1 MASPTGMDVEG
12 GARTRSSPATAGRP
26 PKIPPLGEGQGGVA
40 IFLVRAPH
48 ASEVVQ
54 RGGHF
59 VARYRQPRA
68 ETERQTGEERDRRRA
83 VIVITTTDRPVW
95 LRKEADRVRR
105 SGRQS
110 RVVVQDRTAAAA
122 APQDGPVRVVP
133 AGMERTGAAGRSVR
147 MEPPALIR
155 RPADGMDAAAL
166 RNDPGCRPFGMG
178 KKRAASVVRDWM
190 DAARIAAGR
199 TGRRPSGE
207 TGSSRRKERGWS
219 CRDGTSGAEPSSGGW
234 DGDRR
239 ARE

>member
-83 VIVITTTDRPVW
+83 VIVATMADRPSW
-95 LRKEADRVRR
+95 RRKEADRARRPGRR
-105 SGRQS
+105 SRA
-110 RVVVQDRTAAAA
+110 VVQDRTAAASGI
-122 APQDGPVRVVP
+122 GPVRVVP

-147 MEPPALIR
+147 MEPSALIR
-155 RPADGMDAAAL
+155 RPADGMETAAL
-166 RNDPGCRPFGMG
+166 GNDPGRRPFGMG

-190 DAARIAAGR
+190 DAARIAARR
-199 TGRRPSGE
+199 TGRRPSRE
-207 TGSSRRKERGWS
+207 IGSSRREERGLS
-219 CRDGTSGAEPSSGGW
+219 CRDGTSGADPSSGGW

>member
-83 VIVITTTDRPVW
+83 VIVATMADRPSW
-95 LRKEADRVRR
+95 RRKEADRARRPGRR
-105 SGRQS
+105 SRA
-110 RVVVQDRTAAAA
+110 VVQDRTAAASGI
-122 APQDGPVRVVP
+122 GPVRVVP

-147 MEPPALIR
+147 MEPSALIR
-155 RPADGMDAAAL
+155 RPADGMETAAPG
-166 RNDPGCRPFGMG
+166 NDPGRRSSGTG
-178 KKRAASVVRDWM
+178 KKRAAPRLENPGAV
-190 DAARIAAGR
+190 
-199 TGRRPSGE
+199 T
-207 TGSSRRKERGWS
+207 SSLEFG
-219 CRDGTSGAEPSSGGW
+219 
-234 DGDRR
+234 
-239 ARE
+239 